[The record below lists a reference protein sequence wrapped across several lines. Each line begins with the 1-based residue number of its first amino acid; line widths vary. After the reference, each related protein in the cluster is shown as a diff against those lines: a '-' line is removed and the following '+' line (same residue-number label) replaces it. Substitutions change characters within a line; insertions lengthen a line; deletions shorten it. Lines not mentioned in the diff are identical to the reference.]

1 MSARGV
7 HFSPFFLVIQYVA
20 HIHNT
25 VSGVKKLTIIDRVAE
40 TTFDPAV
47 IIFITGTLFI
57 GRTAEL
63 FGTFEKKNLIGFA
76 TNIYSPMHISRGK
89 KNALFIILAP
99 AQFRNIPSGIL
110 DPSSCVKQRAF
121 SLINVK
127 ARCDMVAKGL

>member
-40 TTFDPAV
+40 TTFDRAV

-57 GRTAEL
+57 GQRNYLAPLKKKSDRVCDEYL
-63 FGTFEKKNLIGFA
+63 LANAYFE
-76 TNIYSPMHISRGK
+76 RE
-89 KNALFIILAP
+89 KNALFIILPP